1 MAARYDDTGTMPSLD
16 RADSMEERLNSSSAN
31 RSHHYGQSL
40 SPLRQT
46 VLVAILLL
54 GLLFSSLD
62 ASIVS
67 TSLVSISVELKGFIT
82 VPWVALSY
90 LLAYLGFAVAFSKL
104 SDIYGRRALIQIS
117 WLLFGA
123 FSLGCGLAQ
132 NMTQLHVF
140 HFVFRFP
147 SHIGNTNK
155 CQSIVCRAFQGIGGS
170 GLYSLA
176 QIGLFEVGPTH
187 NPGLLGALIGMT
199 LAVSFVLGPVLGGT
213 ISHLATWRWIFF
225 INIPFS
231 TVALAGIMLAW
242 PSRHGSRSGVA
253 ETYKKLDLP
262 GILLVMGGSTLLVFA
277 LQQAGSFNMSWDSPV
292 IVATLT
298 IATLCWVVFVA
309 WEYFLEAKYYMG
321 IQALFS
327 SKLVALRPYMAA
339 LVFMIL
345 TGFIYLAII
354 IILPERFQII
364 NEQNSLMAGI
374 HLLPMLGACAF
385 GSFLAG
391 AISSKRNNTSPTLI
405 AAACLQLIGVGLLS
419 TFSDVDSAVQPQY
432 GYQAI
437 FGLGV
442 GLTFAAATML
452 TSVHVDHGNLAV
464 AQGAIAQ
471 ARVFGGAIGIAVCS
485 LVFNHRAKDKLAGH
499 LTPADLQTLQQSP
512 VIGTLFTPDAQKM
525 IRSVYAAA
533 FVDDIKI
540 FIYLSAAGVVASLF
554 TFQRHPPPMP
564 RVRRANKEDSETPRG
579 ALSETELEDMSHH
592 RR

>member
-1 MAARYDDTGTMPSLD
+1 MVARYDDTGTMPTLG
-16 RADSMEERLNSSSAN
+16 RTDSMEEALNSSSTN
-31 RSHHYGQSL
+31 RGHHYGQSL

-46 VLVAILLL
+46 ILVAILLL

-67 TSLVSISVELKGFIT
+67 TSLVTISLDLKDFIT

-104 SDIYGRRALIQIS
+104 SDIYGRRSLVEIS

-132 NMTQLHVF
+132 NMTQL
-140 HFVFRFP
+140 
-147 SHIGNTNK
+147 I
-155 CQSIVCRAFQGIGGS
+155 ICRAFQGIGGS

-187 NPGLLGALIGMT
+187 KPGLLGALIGMT

-213 ISHLATWRWIFF
+213 ISHFASWRWIFF

-231 TVALAGIMLAW
+231 TAALAGIMLAW
-242 PSRHGSRSGVA
+242 PSRHGSRSSMA

-262 GILLVMGGSTLLVFA
+262 GILLVIGGSTLLVFS
-277 LQQAGSFNMSWDSPV
+277 LQQAGSFSMSWDSPV
-292 IVATLT
+292 IVVTLT
-298 IATLCWVVFVA
+298 MAALCWIVFVA
-309 WEYFLEAKYYMG
+309 WEYFLETKHCMG
-321 IQALFS
+321 IQPLIS
-327 SKLVALRPYMAA
+327 SKLVTMRPYMAA

-354 IILPERFQII
+354 IILPERFQIV
-364 NEQNSLMAGI
+364 NEQDSLMSGV

-391 AISSKRNNTSPTLI
+391 AISSKRNNTSPTLV
-405 AAACLQLIGVGLLS
+405 AAACLQLLGVGLLS
-419 TFSDVDSAVQPQY
+419 TFSDVDSAIQPQY

-452 TSVHVDHGNLAV
+452 TSVRVDQGNLAV

-485 LVFNHRAKDKLAGH
+485 MVFNHGVKDKLTGY
-499 LTPADLQTLQQSP
+499 LGQDDLRALQQSP
-512 VIGTLFTPDAQKM
+512 VVGARYPLNVQRL
-525 IRSVYAAA
+525 IRSVYADA
-533 FVDDIKI
+533 FAKDIKI
-540 FIYLSAAGVVASLF
+540 FIYLAVAGVVASIF
-554 TFQRHPPPMP
+554 TFERHPPPMP
-564 RVRRANKEDSETPRG
+564 GARQTNKKESETPRG
-579 ALSETELEDMSHH
+579 AMSETELEDMSHY

>member
-1 MAARYDDTGTMPSLD
+1 MASRYHDTGTMPTLG
-16 RADSMEERLNSSSAN
+16 RTDSMEEALNSSSTN
-31 RSHHYGQSL
+31 RGHLYGQSM

-46 VLVAILLL
+46 TLVAILLL

-67 TSLVSISVELKGFIT
+67 TSLVTISLDLKDFIT

-104 SDIYGRRALIQIS
+104 SDIYGRRALVEIS

-132 NMTQLHVF
+132 NMTQL
-140 HFVFRFP
+140 
-147 SHIGNTNK
+147 
-155 CQSIVCRAFQGIGGS
+155 IVCRAFQGIGGS

-187 NPGLLGALIGMT
+187 KPGLLGALIGMT
-199 LAVSFVLGPVLGGT
+199 LAVS
-213 ISHLATWRWIFF
+213 
-225 INIPFS
+225 IPFS

-242 PSRHGSRSGVA
+242 PSRYGSRSSMA
-253 ETYKKLDLP
+253 ETYKRLDLP
-262 GILLVMGGSTLLVFA
+262 GIFLVIGGSTLLVFS
-277 LQQAGSFNMSWDSPV
+277 LQQAGSFSMSWDSPV

-298 IATLCWVVFVA
+298 IAALCWIVFVA
-309 WEYFLEAKYYMG
+309 WEYLLETKHYMG
-321 IQALFS
+321 IQPLFS
-327 SKLVALRPYMAA
+327 SKLVTMRSYMAA
-339 LVFMIL
+339 LVFMVL
-345 TGFIYLAII
+345 TGFNYLAII

-364 NEQNSLMAGI
+364 NEQDSLMSGI

-419 TFSDVDSAVQPQY
+419 TFSDVDSAIQPQY

-452 TSVHVDHGNLAV
+452 ASLHVDHENLAV

-485 LVFNHRAKDKLAGH
+485 MVFNHGVKHKLVDH
-499 LTPADLQTLQQSP
+499 LPPDDLQALQQSP
-512 VIGTLFTPDAQKM
+512 VIGALFSPENQKLV
-525 IRSVYAAA
+525 RRVYADA
-533 FVDDIKI
+533 FVNDIKI
-540 FIYLSAAGVVASLF
+540 FIYLAAAGVIASLF

-564 RVRRANKEDSETPRG
+564 GVQRSNKEESETPRG
-579 ALSETELEDMSHH
+579 ALSETELEDMSRH
-592 RR
+592 RC